1 MRVNFC
7 AENFLNL
14 KGIYFFALQK
24 DKCQEKVWEKG
35 VEFEEGKKDLSSKG
49 LFPLIKYLPLLK
61 QKKGHYL
68 WIKSFI
74 LLRPFTM

>member
-35 VEFEEGKKDLSSKG
+35 VDFEEGKKDLSSKG
-49 LFPLIKYLPLLK
+49 LFPLLKYQSLLGTMHKK
-61 QKKGHYL
+61 QGRKWQKI
-68 WIKSFI
+68 WF
-74 LLRPFTM
+74 

>member
-49 LFPLIKYLPLLK
+49 LFPLLNYRPLLGTEHK
-61 QKKGHYL
+61 
-68 WIKSFI
+68 IKRLDF
-74 LLRPFTM
+74 

>member
-49 LFPLIKYLPLLK
+49 LFPLLKYRPLL
-61 QKKGHYL
+61 GGEPF
-68 WIKSFI
+68 IKTVLICFYNAAFI
-74 LLRPFTM
+74 V